1 MGMQSEHETV
11 LQVGRPSFDPPD
23 DGVAVLDRKRKLS
36 GHVGPAHALIL
47 RCRHPP
53 AVNEAL
59 GPTADRSEQ
68 SAYRNLAILARGDF
82 LLAQLRVAEL
92 DVPERRRLHR
102 FFLCDFRTGS
112 YMLKALQNLL
122 IARMSEAI
130 SGFPLATRMSLRSCG
145 LRPLFHVRTL
155 PLRRACCARRTAG
168 LGAGARVTSRPPP
181 RPPFCSAS
189 AMSNQ
194 NRLRACLNRCWRASL
209 PRSSAAIFRSTC
221 SATQAIATF
230 PAWRSCDLRLSA
242 RPGVIA
248 SHCATAVDP
257 ATPATKAE
265 TSASSAN
272 AGASC
277 TILR

>member
-1 MGMQSEHETV
+1 MGMESEHETV
-11 LQVGRPSFDPPD
+11 LQIGRPCFDPPD

-36 GHVGPAHALIL
+36 GHIGPAHALIL
-47 RCRHPP
+47 RCWHPP

-168 LGAGARVTSRPPP
+168 LAPGTFLLACRLNDCGLSRARGRCPLPRRLRRNRSPTHYIVRGDAAVVRDRVLERHHRIPDHVFGARSGRSRHPDCGS
-181 RPPFCSAS
+181 RAGCRADHRLDRHSA
-189 AMSNQ
+189 
-194 NRLRACLNRCWRASL
+194 L
-209 PRSSAAIFRSTC
+209 
-221 SATQAIATF
+221 
-230 PAWRSCDLRLSA
+230 
-242 RPGVIA
+242 
-248 SHCATAVDP
+248 
-257 ATPATKAE
+257 
-265 TSASSAN
+265 
-272 AGASC
+272 
-277 TILR
+277 